1 MKQAAKIISSVL
13 IIIRLYAILIFFP
26 FYTRKSG
33 QLYLKKNRVN
43 DPVLEKS
50 GQLFVKKNRVND
62 PILDK
67 SGDTSSADLVSF
79 HKNTFIPDIKQDI
92 YYKKRVKKPKNKK
105 K

>member
-33 QLYLKKNRVN
+33 PLH
-43 DPVLEKS
+43 
-50 GQLFVKKNRVND
+50 VKKNRVND